1 MRPASCLNI
10 GKAGREFKENRDRS
24 RANFPE
30 IPAQRSQPAGMFQA
44 GRLDST

>member
-10 GKAGREFKENRDRS
+10 GKAGRKFKENRDRS